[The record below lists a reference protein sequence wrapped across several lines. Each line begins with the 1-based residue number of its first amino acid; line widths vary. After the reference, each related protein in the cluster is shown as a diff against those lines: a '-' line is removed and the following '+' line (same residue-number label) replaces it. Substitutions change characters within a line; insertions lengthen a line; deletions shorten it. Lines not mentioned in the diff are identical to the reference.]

1 MRTFFQFLII
11 LLPFLTHAWKSK
23 SIMNRFNIKNL
34 EFSHLDKRNI
44 ERLEKMFYLKNNRYN
59 PFFNQYKITIYRNS
73 LNKTENNVNENDLEE
88 TFEERFKR
96 IFNEQLQK
104 EIELQE
110 LEELEEDLKNLDSD
124 EIGEEDEDVHED
136 DEEPIPRSFYSSI
149 NGKRRMDPK
158 IFLYRQTPP
167 PNSQQKDN
175 DFQDNENI
183 FQVYKQ
189 SDYSF
194 KDVGGYDKVKKELLQ
209 ISDILVNNEK
219 YKKFNVRTPKGV
231 VFEGSPGN
239 GKTLLAKGFSGEVNV
254 SFIPVSGSE
263 FSEKYVGV
271 GASRVRDLF
280 KLAERNKPCIIFIDE
295 IDAVAR
301 KRGSDEGSSNTER
314 DQTLNQLLISLDGYK
329 SSEGILVIGATNRV
343 DLLDPAV
350 MRPGRMDKTI
360 FVGNPDS
367 DTRLEII
374 KIHLKGKPIDRKIPI
389 DYLVEIT
396 GGFSGAQI
404 ENLLN
409 EAMLNALREDRE
421 MIIIE
426 DIEKIVNR
434 VLVGWQSTESKYSD
448 DIIHRIV
455 IHEMGHAI
463 VGLFSKD
470 HRRLVKVCLNLWSP
484 KSPGYTIFENNDED
498 MNIHTKNGLFAHLMV
513 LLGGRIAE
521 EVFYGYSVT
530 TGAKKDLEQAYQLA
544 QNMILTYGMG
554 KQNIYPDSSDIS
566 KYLIDQEVS
575 SLLLA
580 AHEQAY
586 EVIMNSKDMI
596 MDCSEI
602 LKRDSLLKPEQIV
615 EIINKKYSSLWGL
628 YDTRGMYM

>member
-1 MRTFFQFLII
+1 MRTIFQFLII
-11 LLPFLTHAWKSK
+11 LLPFLTQAWKST
-23 SIMNRFNIKNL
+23 SINRFNIKNL
-34 EFSHLDKRNI
+34 EFSHLDKKNI
-44 ERLEKMFYLKNNRYN
+44 QRLEKMFYLKNNRYN

-73 LNKTENNVNENDLEE
+73 LNNTENNPNENVEEE

-110 LEELEEDLKNLDSD
+110 LEELEEEMNKIDSNETVD
-124 EIGEEDEDVHED
+124 EDEDEQED

-167 PNSQQKDN
+167 PNSKQRDN
-175 DFQDNENI
+175 DFQDNDNI

-189 SDYSF
+189 SEYSF

-209 ISDILVNNEK
+209 ISDVLVNNDK

-263 FSEKYVGV
+263 FNEKYVGV

-301 KRGSDEGSSNTER
+301 KRSSDEGTSNTER

-421 MIIIE
+421 MIIVE

-448 DIIHRIV
+448 DIIQRIV
-455 IHEMGHAI
+455 IHEMGHAV

-470 HRRLVKVCLNLWSP
+470 HRKLVKVCLNLWSP

-544 QNMILTYGMG
+544 QSMILTYGMG

-575 SLLLA
+575 GLLLA
-580 AHEQAY
+580 AHEHAF
-586 EVIMNSKDMI
+586 EVITNSKDMI

-615 EIINKKYSSLWGL
+615 EIINKKYSSLWGV
-628 YDTRGMYM
+628 YDTKGMYM

>member
-1 MRTFFQFLII
+1 MRTIFQFLII
-11 LLPFLTHAWKSK
+11 LLPFLTHAWKST
-23 SIMNRFNIKNL
+23 SINRFSIKNL
-34 EFSHLDKRNI
+34 EFSHLDKKNI

-73 LNKTENNVNENDLEE
+73 LNNTENNPNENDEEE

-96 IFNEQLQK
+96 IFNEQLQR

-110 LEELEEDLKNLDSD
+110 ELDEELKNMGSD
-124 EIGEEDEDVHED
+124 EIGEEDEHKD
-136 DEEPIPRSFYSSI
+136 DEEPIPISFYSNI

-409 EAMLNALREDRE
+409 EAMLNALREHRE
-421 MIIIE
+421 MIIVE

-448 DIIHRIV
+448 DIIQRIV

-470 HRRLVKVCLNLWSP
+470 HRKLVKVCLNLWSP

-544 QNMILTYGMG
+544 QSMILTYGMG

-575 SLLLA
+575 GLLLA
-580 AHEQAY
+580 AHEQAF

-602 LKRDSLLKPEQIV
+602 LKRDSLMKPEQIV
-615 EIINKKYSSLWGL
+615 EIINKKYSSLWGV
-628 YDTRGMYM
+628 YDTKGMYM